1 MITLVSYPRSGNT
14 FLRNVLFQVYGIAS
28 STYLTDGHGPDEG
41 WEDASVV
48 KTHHLPQ
55 DLPQNLLDRKVVLLV
70 RDGRDS
76 VVSFA
81 HHRKDVIAH
90 NSSFV
95 QNLDEV
101 IYAAEGSHFGG
112 WSKHTEAWMQ
122 RADVV
127 IYFEDLIQNPIE
139 ACEKL
144 RSFMELPE
152 AKRDQLPTFSDLKFG
167 EPEYG
172 SGKYIDSQNLAPSW
186 FRKGKVNAWKDEMS
200 ETQQVLFWHLHGE
213 MMEQMGY
220 RLNGDNLKHIEKS
233 INTEKKLI
241 LIEASK
247 LSEPFFDGIKRYV
260 RELLLA
266 AKSFQSSVQIDGLI
280 NGEIISIEEA
290 LALEGQEQRIKQNQL
305 FILAKNVLKAILPD
319 TAYNSLARTFP
330 IQKLHSNRTRHS
342 IEKAA
347 ADYDAI
353 LLTLPQHF
361 EAVKGITSSK
371 KFAIIHDTTHLSH
384 PDLHEENNARLAA
397 EGMQWIREN
406 NVQCIAVSQ
415 STAYDLS
422 NQGIDSTLIYEGVN
436 RKMFYPIHNQ
446 HLLQLVRER
455 YELPNRKFL
464 LSVSTLEPRKNIVR
478 LINAYAELSATLR
491 NEYHLVLVGRKGWK
505 WNSVKIPAHCK
516 DQIHFTGFVRDEHL
530 PALYT
535 SASGFCYV
543 SLYEGFG
550 LPVLEALACGTP
562 VLVSNTSS
570 LPELVGEVGI
580 LCDPLNNE
588 SIQRGLESLIQK
600 SKVTQIDHQCMRQ
613 SWNFSW
619 QKTWKETLNYL
630 T

>member
-1 MITLVSYPRSGNT
+1 
-14 FLRNVLFQVYGIAS
+14 
-28 STYLTDGHGPDEG
+28 
-41 WEDASVV
+41 
-48 KTHHLPQ
+48 
-55 DLPQNLLDRKVVLLV
+55 
-70 RDGRDS
+70 
-76 VVSFA
+76 
-81 HHRKDVIAH
+81 
-90 NSSFV
+90 
-95 QNLDEV
+95 
-101 IYAAEGSHFGG
+101 
-112 WSKHTEAWMQ
+112 
-122 RADVV
+122 
-127 IYFEDLIQNPIE
+127 
-139 ACEKL
+139 
-144 RSFMELPE
+144 
-152 AKRDQLPTFSDLKFG
+152 
-167 EPEYG
+167 
-172 SGKYIDSQNLAPSW
+172 
-186 FRKGKVNAWKDEMS
+186 
-200 ETQQVLFWHLHGE
+200 
-213 MMEQMGY
+213 MGY
-220 RLNGDNLKHIEKS
+220 RLNGDDFKHIEKS

-260 RELLLA
+260 YELLLA
-266 AKSFQSSVQIDGLI
+266 AKSFQSSFQIDVLI

-290 LALEGQEQRIKQNQL
+290 LALEGQEQSIKQNQL

-319 TAYNSLARTFP
+319 TAYNSVARTFP
-330 IQKLHSNRTRHS
+330 IQKLHSNRTRHR
-342 IEKAA
+342 IEKAVA
-347 ADYDAI
+347 HYDAL

-371 KFAIIHDTTHLSH
+371 KFAIIHDTTHFSH

-397 EGMQWIREN
+397 GGMQWIREN

-422 NQGIDSTLIYEGVN
+422 KQGIDSTLIYEGVN

-562 VLVSNTSS
+562 VLVSNNSS

-588 SIQRGLESLIQK
+588 SIQSGLESLIQK

-619 QKTWKETLNYL
+619 QKTWKETMNYL